1 MQSVTQ
7 RSMTSS
13 QVSEW
18 SWCHHVLTSDNIQS
32 SVLHNSIRMGIRM
45 QERDREVFVM
55 VNYDFEYITEEGK
68 EVWMKEGEI
77 LLLLSRTNNDWWQV
91 CLKT

>member
-1 MQSVTQ
+1 
-7 RSMTSS
+7 
-13 QVSEW
+13 
-18 SWCHHVLTSDNIQS
+18 
-32 SVLHNSIRMGIRM
+32 MGIRM
-45 QERDREVFVM
+45 QERDVFVV

-91 CLKT
+91 SGLVLLNINFYTTLRKLLA